1 MTTSEIYEWLK
12 AHAVVHT
19 ETGGTYDVVRFKQA
33 VSLIEFLMEERDYWK
48 NAYMEATSATRSS

>member
-12 AHAVVHT
+12 DKSTIVSPSGV
-19 ETGGTYDVVRFKQA
+19 TYDVVKFKQA

-48 NAYMEATSATRSS
+48 KAYMDSRHVP

>member
-12 AHAVVHT
+12 DKSTIVSPSGV
-19 ETGGTYDVVRFKQA
+19 TYDVVKFKQA

-48 NAYMEATSATRSS
+48 KAYMEARHVP